1 MATSRIGAA
10 PSVNGR
16 LPVGET
22 PAVSA
27 VDAARWKINAEYR
40 LLLRQYVEGQ
50 ITEAQHEAGALAL
63 ARREAALIGMS

>member
-1 MATSRIGAA
+1 MANRVGVA

-16 LPVGET
+16 LPVGDVRPE
-22 PAVSA
+22 PDAVE
-27 VDAARWKINAEYR
+27 AARLKINAEYR

-50 ITEAQHEAGALAL
+50 ITEAQHEAGALSL